1 MKKVFLFVA
10 IALLSVGCASKKED
24 KQQEAYKGDVSVTV
38 PCSGK
43 DYQSNSKTFRSLG
56 MGFSTDMQ
64 IARSKALQNARA
76 ELATQINAT
85 IKRVVDNYASSY
97 QMGEEEEAK
106 SKFQD
111 LSRTVVN
118 RELGGTIVICDETTR
133 TPEGKFRCYIV
144 VELGGPEVAEKVA
157 NAVKA
162 DDKLRIDYEYE
173 KFKQTFDEE
182 MNKLK

>member
-1 MKKVFLFVA
+1 MKKVLLFAA
-10 IALLSVGCASKKED
+10 IALFAVSCASKKDGKKVYKED
-24 KQQEAYKGDVSVTV
+24 VTVTV

-56 MGFSTDMQ
+56 MGYSTDMQ

-76 ELATQINAT
+76 ELATQIEAT
-85 IKRVVDNYASSY
+85 LKRVVDNYASSY
-97 QMGEEEEAK
+97 QMGTDEEAK

-118 RELGGTIVICDETTR
+118 GELNGTIVICEETTR
-133 TPEGKFRCYIV
+133 TPDGKFRCYIV
-144 VELGGPEVAEKVA
+144 VESGGPEVAQKVA

-173 KFKQTFDEE
+173 KFKQTFDDE

>member
-10 IALLSVGCASKKED
+10 IALLSVGCASKKD
-24 KQQEAYKGDVSVTV
+24 AKQQEAYKGDVSVTV

-43 DYQSNSKTFRSLG
+43 DYQSNSEKFRALG

-97 QMGEEEEAK
+97 QMGEDEEAK

-118 RELGGTIVICDETTR
+118 RELAGTIVICDETTR
-133 TPEGKFRCYIV
+133 TPEGKFRCYVV

-182 MNKLK
+182 MSKL

>member
-10 IALLSVGCASKKED
+10 IALLSVGCASKKD

-111 LSRTVVN
+111 LSRTVDN